1 MAQAQ
6 VQDIIEE
13 LPTVLE
19 AQKVPLAVAS
29 DMTPPSTQETTT
41 RVENKRNKIPAFVI
55 FHNARSVFKKDELG
69 MEILRIA
76 IPAALA
82 LTADPIASLIDT
94 AFIGRIGPV
103 QLAAVGVAIS
113 VFNQVSRI
121 TVFPIASITTT
132 AVAEDAV
139 TFGIL
144 NSEKSEVENL
154 EKEMATCKE
163 NELIPECN
171 TEKIVG
177 QSSSNT
183 TGKLNMSKSKHRK
196 RSIPSATSALIVSGI
211 LGLLQTLF
219 LIMASKPLLRVM
231 GLMRSVSVLTRKL
244 IIVAGDLLNIILDPI
259 LMFVFH
265 LGVTGAALAHCI
277 SQYIISLVLLW
288 RLMKQIDIFAPSFKE
303 LQLGFLLLLRV
314 VAVTFCVTLATSM
327 AARLGTDPM
336 AAFNI
341 CLQIWLTTSLLADGL
356 AVGGQAILAT
366 AFAEKNY
373 EMAKATAARVLQ
385 MSLVMGVGL
394 AIFIGLGL
402 MFGAEIFTTD
412 KNVIHII
419 HIGVPFVAA
428 TQPLNTLAFVYD
440 GVNYGASD
448 YAFSAYSM
456 DGIGNWTLEI
466 LKELAVVSFFG

>member
-1 MAQAQ
+1 MAEAQ
-6 VQDIIEE
+6 VQDIIVET
-13 LPTVLE
+13 PTVPD
-19 AQKVPLAVAS
+19 AQQVPLVVAS
-29 DMTPPSTQETTT
+29 NDAPPSTQETTT
-41 RVENKRNKIPAFVI
+41 PVEKKTNTIPPLVI
-55 FHNARSVFKKDELG
+55 FHDARSLFKKDELG
-69 MEILRIA
+69 MEILTIA

-113 VFNQVSRI
+113 VFNQVSKI

-139 TFGIL
+139 TIGRL
-144 NSEKSEVENL
+144 NNEKPDVENL
-154 EKEMATCKE
+154 EKGIATCKE
-163 NELIPECN
+163 NELILECN
-171 TEKIVG
+171 TEKIVA

-183 TGKLNMSKSKHRK
+183 AGKLKMSKSKHRK

-219 LIMASKPLLRVM
+219 LILASKPLLRVM
-231 GLMRSVSVLTRKL
+231 GLGSVSVLARKL
-244 IIVAGDLLNIILDPI
+244 IIVSGDLLNIILDPI

-277 SQYIISLVLLW
+277 SQYIISLTLLW
-288 RLMKQIDIFAPSFKE
+288 RLMNSVDIFAPSFKE
-303 LQLGFLLLLRV
+303 LQLGFLLLMRV

-341 CLQIWLTTSLLADGL
+341 CLQIWLATSLLADGL

-385 MSLVMGVGL
+385 MSLVLAVGL

-402 MFGAEIFTTD
+402 MFGAKIFTTD
-412 KNVIHII
+412 KNVIRII

-456 DGIGNWTLEI
+456 DGICNWTLEI